1 MEVYDV
7 AIIGAGASGLMA
19 GVAASTNGAK
29 TVLIEKNTIVGKK
42 LLVTGN
48 SRCNITNKTVN
59 ASRYHGVDPG
69 FVEPAFSRFGVKET
83 LKFFKSLGLE
93 TKEEDQGRI
102 FPVTDKAETVV
113 KALQNKLEEGGVVL
127 KTSSPVKQISKKEA
141 WEIILEN
148 SDTIKSKKLILA
160 TGGKAAYTLG
170 SSGDGLFWAKVLGH
184 TIQPIYAALV
194 PLETQETW
202 PEKAQGVKLTAKVI
216 ACYKNKEVASSS
228 GDLLFTHFG
237 LSGPAAMGI
246 SGLIADKLEQ
256 PKDPVELKIDLFP
269 TLSFEALDKIIA
281 DSFDANGSTSVSNN
295 LSKLLPQKLTAT
307 LITALSIKNSLKSA
321 EVSKN
326 NRQQI
331 TTLLKNVPLTV
342 KKIRPLKEAQ
352 VTRGGIDTD
361 KINNNTLESNLIS
374 ELFFCGEIID
384 IYGDSGGF
392 NLQWAWSSGYVAGAQ
407 ASGAKGMSD
416 QKFMI

>member
-1 MEVYDV
+1 
-7 AIIGAGASGLMA
+7 
-19 GVAASTNGAK
+19 
-29 TVLIEKNTIVGKK
+29 
-42 LLVTGN
+42 
-48 SRCNITNKTVN
+48 
-59 ASRYHGVDPG
+59 
-69 FVEPAFSRFGVKET
+69 
-83 LKFFKSLGLE
+83 
-93 TKEEDQGRI
+93 
-102 FPVTDKAETVV
+102 
-113 KALQNKLEEGGVVL
+113 
-127 KTSSPVKQISKKEA
+127 
-141 WEIILEN
+141 
-148 SDTIKSKKLILA
+148 
-160 TGGKAAYTLG
+160 
-170 SSGDGLFWAKVLGH
+170 
-184 TIQPIYAALV
+184 
-194 PLETQETW
+194 
-202 PEKAQGVKLTAKVI
+202 
-216 ACYKNKEVASSS
+216 
-228 GDLLFTHFG
+228 
-237 LSGPAAMGI
+237 MGI